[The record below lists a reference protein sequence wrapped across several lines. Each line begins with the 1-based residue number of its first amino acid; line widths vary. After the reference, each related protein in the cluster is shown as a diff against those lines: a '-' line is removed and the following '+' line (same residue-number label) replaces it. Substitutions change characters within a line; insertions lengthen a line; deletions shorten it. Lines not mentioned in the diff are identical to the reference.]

1 MSLASQTHH
10 VPHIGL
16 PHMEPVTSVKKVKS
30 APIFAEDIDKIS
42 KIFILHTSE
51 IIEQK
56 TSTEYAKSD
65 NHALGTWT

>member
-1 MSLASQTHH
+1 
-10 VPHIGL
+10 
-16 PHMEPVTSVKKVKS
+16 MEPVTSVKKVKS